1 MDDIQLTTWND
12 EDQFNLDTS
21 RYQLKDSNHPQ
32 RHRILSSTV
41 WWSYQLLWEH
51 ILPVRQDLIS

>member
-21 RYQLKDSNHPQ
+21 RYQLKDSNHPNGTEFCHQ
-32 RHRILSSTV
+32 QYDDPTSCSESISYLCDRI
-41 WWSYQLLWEH
+41 
-51 ILPVRQDLIS
+51 